1 MPCHARKRW
10 AIIFCLFNFAD
21 GVQGC
26 GYWLNTQA
34 ILQADSSYLLA
45 NGNRMETPQVLGE
58 QKFVKKSWRVCCA
71 KSIFAMWHHVHLE
84 HEIVWARIPAQ
95 IPSRKK
101 KTCVQIC
108 FSCMDLPASQAASKL
123 FINGS
128 TRTVRITWCKKPLE
142 GMQRISMVNS

>member
-1 MPCHARKRW
+1 MSRPQTLGHHLLPLQLRGWGPRLRVLAQYPSNLASWFFLSPGKRE
-10 AIIFCLFNFAD
+10 
-21 GVQGC
+21 
-26 GYWLNTQA
+26 
-34 ILQADSSYLLA
+34 S
-45 NGNRMETPQVLGE
+45 NGNTTGFGWA
-58 QKFVKKSWRVCCA
+58 KFVKKSWRVCCA

-95 IPSRKK
+95 IPSRKN